1 MSKWRFSSISSMFA
15 DFQAEKL
22 FKQAL
27 KASEALLRNNATV
40 NPDTKEEALHSK

>member
-1 MSKWRFSSISSMFA
+1 MFA
-15 DFQAEKL
+15 HFQAEKL

-40 NPDTKEEALHSK
+40 NPDTKEEALHSEWKFLMIKLC

>member
-1 MSKWRFSSISSMFA
+1 MVVH
-15 DFQAEKL
+15 FQAEKL

-40 NPDTKEEALHSK
+40 NPDTKEEAQHSEWKFLMMKLC